1 MIRIGDWRLLAAAVS
16 MVVLSAGTALAA
28 FPDRTVQIYVGY
40 APGGNSDFSAR
51 LVAKKLSEKWG
62 QPVVVVNRPGADS
75 TISSDFVAHSAPD
88 GYTLAWISNSHTI
101 TPNQYKLGYDP
112 LKSFEPI
119 SEVASA
125 ADVLVIN
132 STLPVNSL
140 KELIAYAKAKPGQLN
155 FGSNGT
161 GGLQYLE
168 AVLLAQR
175 AGIDMV
181 GIPYKGGSQLLVAL
195 LGNEIQM
202 AFGSVLGTKSQ
213 VEAGKFKALAVST
226 AKRSP
231 MLPEVP
237 TVAEAAGLDGYDETE
252 WYGIVAPAGTPADI
266 VKKIHDDLVEVL
278 HAPDVQATL
287 AKQGYTA
294 VGSSS
299 EAFRKQLADE
309 VDQWSAFLKTIK
321 LPNSQ

>member
-1 MIRIGDWRLLAAAVS
+1 
-16 MVVLSAGTALAA
+16 
-28 FPDRTVQIYVGY
+28 
-40 APGGNSDFSAR
+40 
-51 LVAKKLSEKWG
+51 
-62 QPVVVVNRPGADS
+62 
-75 TISSDFVAHSAPD
+75 
-88 GYTLAWISNSHTI
+88 
-101 TPNQYKLGYDP
+101 
-112 LKSFEPI
+112 
-119 SEVASA
+119 
-125 ADVLVIN
+125 
-132 STLPVNSL
+132 
-140 KELIAYAKAKPGQLN
+140 
-155 FGSNGT
+155 
-161 GGLQYLE
+161 
-168 AVLLAQR
+168 VLLAQR